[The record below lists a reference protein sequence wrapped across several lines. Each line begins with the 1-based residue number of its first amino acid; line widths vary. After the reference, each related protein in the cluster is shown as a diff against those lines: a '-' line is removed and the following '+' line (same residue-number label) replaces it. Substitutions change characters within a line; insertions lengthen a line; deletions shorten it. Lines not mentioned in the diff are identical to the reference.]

1 MSIFIN
7 NIRSENISKIENMI
21 RLQTKQ
27 IGSLSTAFALSNVI
41 LGYVPNQFYN
51 SQGIIITNTASGT
64 SNQKVYAYIKKGD
77 QIKPITLIYT
87 TYCSMNITSGPL
99 LEVFSG
105 YVNGLTS
112 FSINNI
118 FISAE
123 VYIDCITYQLSIKG
137 LFAGISSG
145 QGYNGQPVTSINTGN
160 SLYDNFLNIILTNN
174 SGPENFKIPTC
185 TFDLSTCDDSCTALV
200 KTINSYISKTNMPSI
215 DLSTNSIAVMAIN
228 LLCGNI

>member
-137 LFAGISSG
+137 LFADISSG

-160 SLYDNFLNIILTNN
+160 SLYDNSLNIILTNN
-174 SGPENFKIPTC
+174 SGPE
-185 TFDLSTCDDSCTALV
+185 TALV

-215 DLSTNSIAVMAIN
+215 DLSTNSNAVMTIN